1 MGENAKARDPEE
13 QAVMTG
19 QLWEFGH
26 GDGREGWPDRLTEPC
41 EPAHEVLGLLQGK
54 VPGHRWDGWRRLTGD
69 EGYFAACSCGWRSS
83 ETGCVNPVL
92 CQVKEH
98 LDAVGA
104 VRGWRTSAQTAQKPG
119 RDERAH
125 RAGPRGVRPD
135 ERTRELYASVDNQ
148 QRRLSQALERS
159 ADLLSASQEQ
169 AERFVA
175 ALEHAAAKIAP
186 AWART
191 TDAVQKEE
199 VLQRRAERAKE
210 LRDGIVS
217 AAGALAAIVEEVA
230 LASQDQGAGRLGGSA
245 GDRRLGGEATDWQ
258 GAGESG
264 ADDLHLACGLGRAAD

>member
-1 MGENAKARDPEE
+1 MGENVKARDPEE
-13 QAVMTG
+13 QAVTTG
-19 QLWEFGH
+19 QPWELGH
-26 GDGREGWPDRLTEPC
+26 GHGREGWPDRLTEPC
-41 EPAHEVLGLLQGK
+41 GPAHDVFESLQGK

-69 EGYFAACSCGWRSS
+69 EGYFAACSCGWRSP
-83 ETGCVNPVL
+83 ETGSVNPVL
-92 CQVKEH
+92 CEVKEH

-104 VRGWRTSAQTAQKPG
+104 VRGWGTAAPAARVPG
-119 RDERAH
+119 RDERAR

-186 AWART
+186 EWART
-191 TDAVQKEE
+191 TDAVQREE

-210 LRDGIVS
+210 LRDGIVA
-217 AAGALAAIVEEVA
+217 AAGALAAIAEEVT
-230 LASQDQGAGRLGGSA
+230 LASQEVR
-245 GDRRLGGEATDWQ
+245 
-258 GAGESG
+258 ESG
-264 ADDLHLACGLGRAAD
+264 ADDLHLACGLG